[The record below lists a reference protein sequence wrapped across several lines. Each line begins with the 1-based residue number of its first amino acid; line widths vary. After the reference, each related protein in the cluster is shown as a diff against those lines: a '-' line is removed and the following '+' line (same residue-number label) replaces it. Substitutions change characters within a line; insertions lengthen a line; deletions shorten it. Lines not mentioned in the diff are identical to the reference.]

1 MRLAQLGDGG
11 HVKAVRPALTEL
23 QWKKR
28 QCQRDAVDAEFGRS
42 EPGREQKA
50 VDLPAKKTQC
60 GRNNQPTRELPLIMK
75 KVLSIM
81 LLIGVLSGCSSVISN
96 SEGFYKDRPR
106 RPINW
111 REYMTD

>member
-1 MRLAQLGDGG
+1 M
-11 HVKAVRPALTEL
+11 T
-23 QWKKR
+23 
-28 QCQRDAVDAEFGRS
+28 S
-42 EPGREQKA
+42 
-50 VDLPAKKTQC
+50 
-60 GRNNQPTRELPLIMK
+60 NLPLIMK

>member
-1 MRLAQLGDGG
+1 MHAR
-11 HVKAVRPALTEL
+11 R
-23 QWKKR
+23 
-28 QCQRDAVDAEFGRS
+28 F
-42 EPGREQKA
+42 REM
-50 VDLPAKKTQC
+50 TS
-60 GRNNQPTRELPLIMK
+60 NLPLIMK

-106 RPINW
+106 PPINW

>member
-1 MRLAQLGDGG
+1 MHAR
-11 HVKAVRPALTEL
+11 R
-23 QWKKR
+23 
-28 QCQRDAVDAEFGRS
+28 F
-42 EPGREQKA
+42 REM
-50 VDLPAKKTQC
+50 TS
-60 GRNNQPTRELPLIMK
+60 NLPLIMK